1 MAALEDAVEPTT
13 TLNTFTLDDLAR
25 FTREGSFAA
34 GDSPDFR
41 VLYVGRD
48 DVHGALKYLLARCS
62 RSLRLNMFGYDDD
75 ELDQIIRHLV
85 ESEHVYVQ
93 GTLDKSQAS
102 GVHERRIL
110 AGWSDEVR
118 NSFAIGQS
126 ATHQISHSKGG
137 VIDGLV
143 AWEGSTNWSASG
155 EGTGIVLPDPAEQ
168 EARHAGLV
176 EAGVKAGLPEE
187 VARIHAERVYPKQPA
202 GFKAQ
207 NNTLAVYTHP
217 VEIAKFTAELDE
229 EHTTAMR
236 QNAAAHE
243 HALA

>member
-1 MAALEDAVEPTT
+1 MSLERSSRFPSEQAAAEDPRV
-13 TLNTFTLDDLAR
+13 TLNAFSLDDLAQ
-25 FTREGSFAA
+25 FTREGSFPA

-62 RSLRLNMFGYDDD
+62 RSLRMNMFGYDDD

-102 GVHERRIL
+102 GVHERKIL
-110 AGWSDEVR
+110 AGWSEEVR

-126 ATHQISHSKGG
+126 ATHQISHTKGG

-155 EGTGIVLPDPAEQ
+155 EGTIVAADGSNTG
-168 EARHAGLV
+168 R
-176 EAGVKAGLPEE
+176 
-187 VARIHAERVYPKQPA
+187 
-202 GFKAQ
+202 KAQ
-207 NNTLAVYTHP
+207 NNTCAFYTHP

-229 EHTTAMR
+229 EHTTALR
-236 QNAAAHE
+236 QARA
-243 HALA
+243 

>member
-1 MAALEDAVEPTT
+1 MTALQDAIEPTT
-13 TLNTFTLDDLAR
+13 TLNAFSLGDLAQ
-25 FTREGSFAA
+25 FTREGSFPA

-75 ELDQIIRHLV
+75 ELDAIIRHLV

-102 GVHERRIL
+102 GVHERKIL
-110 AGWSDEVR
+110 ERWGEQVR

-126 ATHQISHSKGG
+126 ATHQISHTKGG

-155 EGTGIVLPDPAEQ
+155 DGTIVATDGSNTG
-168 EARHAGLV
+168 R
-176 EAGVKAGLPEE
+176 
-187 VARIHAERVYPKQPA
+187 
-202 GFKAQ
+202 KAQ

-229 EHTTAMR
+229 EHTVAL
-236 QNAAAHE
+236 QQQLAAK
-243 HALA
+243 